1 MSVERIDRPQVLI
14 TGTPPEYQNPGDAGM
29 DLVSTETVTLEPG
42 ARVLVPTGVSIALPQ
57 GYVGLVTPRSGLAL
71 KHGISMVN
79 SPGVIDAGY
88 RGEIGL
94 ILWNTDLSNA
104 FTINEGD
111 RIGQLLIMRV
121 AEAQMIQVDSLP
133 GSSRGMGGFGSTDLV
148 DAHFFEMYWRIRYF
162 VINER
167 IARIESHDV
176 MILDVDEGRMAIY
189 HRHSEVVV
197 ES

>member
-1 MSVERIDRPQVLI
+1 
-14 TGTPPEYQNPGDAGM
+14 M
-29 DLVSTETVTLEPG
+29 DLVSTTTVTLEPG
-42 ARVLVPTGVSIALPQ
+42 ARLLVPTGVSIALPQ

-88 RGEIGL
+88 RGDIGL
-94 ILWNTDLSNA
+94 ILWNTDQSNP

-133 GSSRGMGGFGSTDLV
+133 GSSRGRGGFGSTGV
-148 DAHFFEMYWRIRYF
+148 SSNKENA
-162 VINER
+162 
-167 IARIESHDV
+167 
-176 MILDVDEGRMAIY
+176 
-189 HRHSEVVV
+189 
-197 ES
+197 

>member
-1 MSVERIDRPQVLI
+1 
-14 TGTPPEYQNPGDAGM
+14 M
-29 DLVSTETVTLEPG
+29 DLVSTATVTLEPG
-42 ARVLVPTGVSIALPQ
+42 ARLLVPTGVSIALPQ

-88 RGEIGL
+88 RGDIGL
-94 ILWNTDLSNA
+94 ILWNTDQSNP

-133 GSSRGMGGFGSTDLV
+133 GSSRGRGGFGSTGV
-148 DAHFFEMYWRIRYF
+148 SSNKENA
-162 VINER
+162 
-167 IARIESHDV
+167 
-176 MILDVDEGRMAIY
+176 
-189 HRHSEVVV
+189 
-197 ES
+197 

>member
-133 GSSRGMGGFGSTDLV
+133 GSSRGMGGFGSTGV
-148 DAHFFEMYWRIRYF
+148 SSNKENA
-162 VINER
+162 
-167 IARIESHDV
+167 
-176 MILDVDEGRMAIY
+176 
-189 HRHSEVVV
+189 
-197 ES
+197 

>member
-42 ARVLVPTGVSIALPQ
+42 ARLLVPTGVSIALPQ

-133 GSSRGMGGFGSTDLV
+133 GSSRGMGGFGSTGV
-148 DAHFFEMYWRIRYF
+148 SSKKEN
-162 VINER
+162 V
-167 IARIESHDV
+167 
-176 MILDVDEGRMAIY
+176 
-189 HRHSEVVV
+189 
-197 ES
+197 